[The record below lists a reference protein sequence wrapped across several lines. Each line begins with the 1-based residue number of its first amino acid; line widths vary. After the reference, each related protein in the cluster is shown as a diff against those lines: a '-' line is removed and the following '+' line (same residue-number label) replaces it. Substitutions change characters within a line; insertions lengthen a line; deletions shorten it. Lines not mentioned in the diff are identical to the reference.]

1 MKLWKSKEQK
11 RAEAASARLQVLD
24 NLRVKFDEAQA
35 TPDVAE
41 KLEKLEHLR
50 EAVDAVEKIANAA
63 IHNESTTKLVL
74 PYFAV
79 TFGSL
84 GAVAVTIGVLAAAP
98 ALMVLPM
105 LPAIVGGM
113 YLGEKRGAVFR
124 ARQQQ
129 ELRPFFDALK
139 QQQADISTA
148 TAETIGVNIRVLAA
162 SPKFDALHVMPG
174 LREHFMAALK
184 KTLSDVKELGIT
196 PPPKNDGAGFRL

>member
-1 MKLWKSKEQK
+1 MKLWKSKEEK
-11 RAEAASARLQVLD
+11 RAEAASARQQVLD
-24 NLRVKFDEAQA
+24 GLREKFDDAQT
-35 TPDVAE
+35 TPDAAE

-63 IHNESTTKLVL
+63 IHSKSTAKLVL

-84 GAVAVTIGVLAAAP
+84 GAAAVTIGVLAAAP

-113 YLGEKRGAVFR
+113 YLGEKRGAAFR

-129 ELRPFFDALK
+129 ELKPFFDALK

-148 TAETIGVNIRVLAA
+148 TAETIGVNIRTLAA

-174 LREHFMAALK
+174 LREHFMTALQ
-184 KTLSDVKELGIT
+184 KTLSDVKEPGVTL
-196 PPPKNDGAGFRL
+196 PKNDGTGFRL